1 MVKNILVGAAAL
13 AFASSSMANAATRPA
28 QSTPQASASPVAVA
42 SVLPARSAHA
52 DVKKKNELA
61 GPALIAVLAGAAVIG
76 GVIAIADDDDDDD
89 SPN

>member
-1 MVKNILVGAAAL
+1 MVKKILMGAAAVAL
-13 AFASSSMANAATRPA
+13 ASSSMASAATRPA
-28 QSTPQASASPVAVA
+28 QSAPEVAATPVAVA
-42 SVLPARSAHA
+42 SALPARSARA

-76 GVIAIADDDDDDD
+76 GIIAIADDGDD